1 MVSNPPEPYIPRGKI
16 TWEAPK
22 EPKEEPYTPVGNITW
37 GSPVEETPV
46 IEGTTSEPV
55 TEEQRMKELD
65 EALAREDSQNEMTSL
80 KELLHAE
87 EGFKSKVYQGE
98 KDDKGVLT
106 AGYGHK
112 LTSSELKKYK
122 EGDEIEQEQLD
133 KWFEQDTKLAK
144 TAAEKQAKSL
154 KVEDKEFIK
163 VLASVNFQ
171 LGINWYKE
179 HKETW
184 KLIKAGKYEEAALEA
199 ANSDWNDQT
208 PDRVE
213 VFQEA
218 LRNLAQGKEYD
229 GLSDGFYKDPAT
241 GEKFQVKGGKRL

>member
-1 MVSNPPEPYIPRGKI
+1 
-16 TWEAPK
+16 
-22 EPKEEPYTPVGNITW
+22 
-37 GSPVEETPV
+37 
-46 IEGTTSEPV
+46 
-55 TEEQRMKELD
+55 
-65 EALAREDSQNEMTSL
+65 MTSL

-98 KDDKGVLT
+98 KDEKGVLT
-106 AGYGHK
+106 VGYGHK
-112 LTSSELKKYK
+112 LTASELKKYR

-144 TAAEKQAKSL
+144 TAADKQAKSL

-171 LGINWYKE
+171 LGVNWYKE

-184 KLIKAGKYEEAALEA
+184 KLIKAGKYEEAAVEA
-199 ANSDWNDQT
+199 AESDWYGQT

-218 LRNLAQGKEYD
+218 LRNLAQGKEYEE
-229 GLSDGFYKDPAT
+229 LSDGFYKDPDT
-241 GEKFQVKGGKRL
+241 NEKFQVKGGKRV